1 MFDGEWPIAAKGT
14 TETSQVGSQANT
26 GSDDLLS
33 RLKRREAGAASEF
46 VALNSAMMHARALQL
61 LKCSHAA
68 DDAVQDAFCNAFR
81 SLDRFEGRASL
92 KSWLYRIVTNTAL
105 MQLRK
110 AKRRC
115 ESTLEGIEDIGEAA
129 LGADD
134 QSWSRAATPIELLQR
149 RQSCEHIRAA
159 VDSLPRNYRDIIQLR
174 DLEERSTAETADLLS
189 LSEANAKVRLHRA
202 RGALRKIIETA
213 HPSGL

>member
-1 MFDGEWPIAAKGT
+1 MFDGEWPTSMGASFV
-14 TETSQVGSQANT
+14 TEDGNHRTDVEA
-26 GSDDLLS
+26 DDILS
-33 RLKRREAGAASEF
+33 RLKRRESGAPAKF
-46 VALNSAMMHARALQL
+46 VAMHSGMMHARALQL

-68 DDAVQDAFCNAFR
+68 DDAVQEALCCAFR
-81 SLDRFEGRASL
+81 SLDRFEGRSSL
-92 KSWLYRIVTNTAL
+92 KSWLYRIVTNAAL

-115 ESTLEGIEDIGEAA
+115 ESTFDGIEEIGDAA
-129 LGADD
+129 LEADH
-134 QSWSRAATPIELLQR
+134 QSWSQGATPPELLQR
-149 RQSCEHIRAA
+149 RQSCERVRAA
-159 VDSLPRNYRDIIQLR
+159 VECLPANYRDIIQLR
-174 DLEERSTAETADLLS
+174 DLEERTTAETAELLS